1 MNLNHEVSGALQMM
15 KFANNHPWKFRY
27 PTLAYFAG
35 LFQLIST
42 VLTAIIC
49 YFVIISS
56 PDVLELAKDFTA
68 LMIISE
74 FDNQFAMFSREKIAK
89 EAVKITDTDTTYRDL
104 FMIETTTSRDAQ
116 GSGNSIL
123 KEDEDE
129 AWKLIEEKAWW
140 NEYVAL
146 NTPEEPK

>member
-1 MNLNHEVSGALQMM
+1 MQMNLNHEVSGALQMM

-68 LMIISE
+68 LMIINE
-74 FDNQFAMFSREKIAK
+74 FDNQFAMFSREKIAT
-89 EAVKITDTDTTYRDL
+89 EAIKNTDTDKTYRNL
-104 FMIETTTSRDAQ
+104 FMIETTTSR
-116 GSGNSIL
+116 
-123 KEDEDE
+123 E
-129 AWKLIEEKAWW
+129 A
-140 NEYVAL
+140 
-146 NTPEEPK
+146 